1 MKKYFLTRVL
11 SLTALIGFAWFIFTV
26 NATQQKTFWIE
37 AEQGGMAEVA
47 LGNLALE
54 KSQNERVKQF
64 AQQMVTEHTA
74 VNQELMSLAA
84 SKSVT
89 LPADVNAKQ
98 KSTYDKLSGMTADS
112 FDREYIKIQV
122 KDHEA
127 MVKLFDKQSKNM
139 TDADA
144 HAFAAGHLP
153 ALQRH
158 LSMARSLSTNTRTM
172 NGSNGMSSG
181 NNSNSRMQ
189 GNMDMN
195 INGGQNSNA
204 NRNMSNGNV

>member
-1 MKKYFLTRVL
+1 
-11 SLTALIGFAWFIFTV
+11 
-26 NATQQKTFWIE
+26 
-37 AEQGGMAEVA
+37 
-47 LGNLALE
+47 
-54 KSQNERVKQF
+54 
-64 AQQMVTEHTA
+64 MVTEHTA

-98 KSTYDKLSGMTADS
+98 KSTNDMLSGMTADS

-139 TDADA
+139 TDADTQ
-144 HAFAAGHLP
+144 AFAAKHLP
-153 ALQRH
+153 ALQGH
-158 LSMARSLSTNTRTM
+158 LSTNTRTM

-189 GNMDMN
+189 GNTDMN
-195 INGGQNSNA
+195 MNGGQNSNA
-204 NRNMSNGNV
+204 NRNMSNGNVRSNSNSDLIMDSNMNMNMNMNSNRNSNANRNPNPNGNRNTNSNSRRNMNSNSNVNNF